1 MLLIPSNKG
10 LISRIYWELKKL
22 KSQRMNTPMKTWALE
37 LNREFSN
44 LEVQLASKYMKKCS
58 TPLVLKEMQI
68 KITLRFHFPPVRMAI
83 IRSNNTTNAG
93 EDVIKQECLYTA
105 GGNENYYNHYGKQY
119 GDSPKN

>member
-44 LEVQLASKYMKKCS
+44 LEVQLASKYMKKC
-58 TPLVLKEMQI
+58 
-68 KITLRFHFPPVRMAI
+68 
-83 IRSNNTTNAG
+83 
-93 EDVIKQECLYTA
+93 
-105 GGNENYYNHYGKQY
+105 
-119 GDSPKN
+119 